1 MGNLILS
8 RPLDIK
14 RPYYVQELG
23 VHLYSAEELCYYIFH
38 YVMLIDESF
47 ADERLLDFIHQLD
60 QPRLEERILRTQ
72 EQGGL
77 YDVLYVILQELRY
90 YSSSDLFQFRRQLEK
105 LSRSSVAE
113 RIRAKGDLLFE
124 RGQYYAALR
133 AYNQVLEQDSRELA
147 DSEYV
152 SRIWQNKAACYA
164 RTEHYA
170 EAMDNMK
177 NAWLLT
183 RNPGLAEKMYAL
195 NRLMGLDEVPEPVR
209 SVVTDDMLEQFRSNW
224 DKRWQ
229 LAAYQGKALEAAALQ
244 DKAEPERTKAYLELL
259 FRWKEEYRKKQ
270 LS

>member
-23 VHLYSAEELCYYIFH
+23 VHLYSAEELCYYIYH
-38 YVMLIDESF
+38 YVTLIDENF

-60 QPRLEERILRTQ
+60 QPRLEERILRTR

-77 YDVLYVILQELRY
+77 YDILYVILQELRY

-105 LSRSSVAE
+105 LSRSSQAE
-113 RIRAKGDLLFE
+113 RLREKGDLLFE
-124 RGQYYAALR
+124 RGQYYAAVR
-133 AYNQVLEQDSRELA
+133 TYNQILDLDSRELA
-147 DSEYV
+147 DAEFV

-164 RTEHYA
+164 RTEHFE
-170 EAMDNMK
+170 EALDNLK

-183 RNPGLAEKMYAL
+183 RSSGLAEKMYAL
-195 NRLMGLDEVPEPVR
+195 NRLMGKDEVPEPVK
-209 SVVTDDMLEQFRSNW
+209 SAVTDDMLEQFRSNW

-229 LAAYQGKALEAAALQ
+229 LAAYQGKALEAAALA
-244 DKAEPERTKAYLELL
+244 DKPEPERTRACLELL
-259 FRWKEEYRKKQ
+259 YRWKEEYRKKQ